1 MTHILLIDTSGK
13 KSLIGLSSNGLL
25 VNQTENLDTK
35 NQASV
40 INSMIESVCT
50 NSGIKLTDLSAIAVC
65 SGPGSYTGLR
75 IGMASAKGI
84 AYALNKPLLS
94 DNKLALLAY
103 QQIQKHTNFLH
114 HGILITAREGE
125 YFFAVYN
132 QSMNEIISPI
142 HRNEL
147 AIRDL
152 FDKNVDSTI
161 IFSGD
166 ENCILNF
173 GPHILEA
180 SEIDLTFW
188 AHYAYQ
194 NFKEQRFVDV
204 ANVEPFYMKDVFIMQ
219 KKTAL

>member
-13 KSLIGLSSNGLL
+13 KSSIGLSSNGLL
-25 VNQTENLDTK
+25 VNKTENLDTK

-40 INSMIESVCT
+40 INGMIENVCAD
-50 NSGIKLTDLSAIAVC
+50 SGIQLTDIDAIAVC

-84 AYALNKPLLS
+84 AYALNTHLLL

-125 YFFAVYN
+125 YFFAVYD

-142 HRNEL
+142 HKDEL
-147 AIRDL
+147 AIRD
-152 FDKNVDSTI
+152 FVDKNVDSKI

-166 ENCILNF
+166 ENCIQTF
-173 GPHILEA
+173 GSDVLEV

-188 AHYAYQ
+188 ADYAYQ
-194 NFKEQRFVDV
+194 NFKKQGF
-204 ANVEPFYMKDVFIMQ
+204 ANVASSEPFYMKDVFIMQ
-219 KKTAL
+219 KKSAL